1 MIPLAHFSIKIHV
14 NENKSRSSKVTAC
27 MTFVIY
33 GYSNVYQMIKTKN
46 KTDCKK
52 KYINKKL
59 ITKRKEKK
67 NIILH
72 SRHQCVGKKQDNS
85 TCKWQIKRNYNNQK
99 TNKPCGLFVYIY
111 YFFFG
116 NDKICRL

>member
-1 MIPLAHFSIKIHV
+1 MIPLAHFSIKIRV

-33 GYSNVYQMIKTKN
+33 SYSNVYQMIKTKN

-67 NIILH
+67 KIILH
-72 SRHQCVGKKQDNS
+72 SRHQDVGKK
-85 TCKWQIKRNYNNQK
+85 T
-99 TNKPCGLFVYIY
+99 G
-111 YFFFG
+111 
-116 NDKICRL
+116 